1 MTFEV
6 GDKVRVD
13 IPDETD
19 PDFEVHGAH
28 GEIVDIIED
37 SASIVTGDEQD
48 GRIYRVE
55 LEDGDVVDL
64 RRRDLRSPLQR

>member
-6 GDKVRVD
+6 GDQVRVD

-37 SASIVTGDEQD
+37 SAGIVTGDEQD
-48 GRIYRVE
+48 DGIYRIE
-55 LEDGDVVDL
+55 LGNGCTVDL
-64 RRRDLRSPLQR
+64 RHHDIRPSF